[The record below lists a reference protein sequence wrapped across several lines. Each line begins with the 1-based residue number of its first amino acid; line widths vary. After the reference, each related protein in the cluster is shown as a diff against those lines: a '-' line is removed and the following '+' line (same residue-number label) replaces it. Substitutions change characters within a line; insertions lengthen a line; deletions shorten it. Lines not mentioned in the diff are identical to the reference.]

1 MMRGAKQHRHQE
13 DDPLKY
19 FTRLAA
25 IAALVLPSAAFAD
38 GLFNVTTSSC
48 SGSLEASSSNG
59 LSFACIGDFFLSG
72 GSIESNESISL
83 SASGALSISNVFF
96 NAPSVTL
103 TSGTALV
110 LNGERAWLPVD
121 GDTAVLGALGMN
133 FREILVNHGSGS
145 SIQLSAGG
153 LTTTVPESSTFA
165 LMVGGLIAMGVA
177 YRHRIKT

>member
-1 MMRGAKQHRHQE
+1 
-13 DDPLKY
+13 LKNT
-19 FTRLAA
+19 FEML
-25 IAALVLPSAAFAD
+25 
-38 GLFNVTTSSC
+38 
-48 SGSLEASSSNG
+48 
-59 LSFACIGDFFLSG
+59 
-72 GSIESNESISL
+72 
-83 SASGALSISNVFF
+83 